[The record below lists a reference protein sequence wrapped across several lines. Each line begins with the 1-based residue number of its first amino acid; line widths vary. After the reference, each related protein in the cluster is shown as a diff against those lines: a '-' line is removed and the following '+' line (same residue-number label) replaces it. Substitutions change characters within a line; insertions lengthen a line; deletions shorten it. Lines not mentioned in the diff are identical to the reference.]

1 MAAGG
6 NVVSEKENKRLEFT
20 VKLPLCAIMQTH
32 LQFLPFDSV
41 AMQVMNAAAD
51 RASILPYIKMFQQLI
66 RYGLIFSNTCH

>member
-20 VKLPLCAIMQTH
+20 VNVLIHATFPQPLF
-32 LQFLPFDSV
+32 LFQFFRSASNADV
-41 AMQVMNAAAD
+41 CMQVMNAAAD

-66 RYGLIFSNTCH
+66 R